1 MYDYTAN
8 PLYNPTM
15 NPFLPQAQYAQQP
28 QRMEVPKVN
37 GEPGAR
43 AFPMGANSSALLLDV
58 SGTIVWLVTTDSAG
72 YKSVAPFDIS
82 PHQEA
87 PAPDFGSLE
96 ARIARL
102 EEKMNGYTGNPANAQ
117 RSDKPAGGQPRPDQ
131 GGRHTPQKPE

>member
-1 MYDYTAN
+1 MFDYTQN

-15 NPFLPQAQYAQQP
+15 NPYLPQAHSQLAQPRQ
-28 QRMEVPKVN
+28 EVVKVN

-43 AFPMGANSSALLLDV
+43 AYPMGPNSSALLLDV
-58 SGTIVWLVTTDSAG
+58 SGAIVWAVTTDGAG
-72 YKSVAPFDIS
+72 YKTVAPYDIA

-102 EEKMNGYTGNPANAQ
+102 EEMINGGTTGNPANAQ
-117 RSDKPAGGQPRPDQ
+117 RSSEQPADSRPRTDQ
-131 GGRHTPQKPE
+131 RDRR

>member
-1 MYDYTAN
+1 MYDYTQN

-15 NPFLPQAQYAQQP
+15 NPYLPQAHSQLAQPRQ
-28 QRMEVPKVN
+28 EVVKVN

-43 AFPMGANSSALLLDV
+43 AYPMGPNSSALLLDV
-58 SGTIVWLVTTDSAG
+58 SGAIVWAVTTDGAG
-72 YKSVAPFDIS
+72 YKTVAPYDIT

-102 EEKMNGYTGNPANAQ
+102 EEKINGGTTGNPANAQ
-117 RSDKPAGGQPRPDQ
+117 RSSEQPADRPRADQ
-131 GGRHTPQKPE
+131 RDRR

>member
-1 MYDYTAN
+1 MFDYTQN

-15 NPFLPQAQYAQQP
+15 NPYLPQAHSQLAQPRQ
-28 QRMEVPKVN
+28 EVVKVN

-43 AFPMGANSSALLLDV
+43 AYPMGPNSSALLLDV
-58 SGTIVWLVTTDSAG
+58 SGAIVWAVTTDGAG
-72 YKSVAPFDIS
+72 YKTVAPYDIA

-102 EEKMNGYTGNPANAQ
+102 EERVNGGTNTGNSANAQ
-117 RSDKPAGGQPRPDQ
+117 RSSEQPADRPRTDQ
-131 GGRHTPQKPE
+131 RDRR

>member
-1 MYDYTAN
+1 MFDYTQN

-15 NPFLPQAQYAQQP
+15 NPYLPQAHSQLAQPRQ
-28 QRMEVPKVN
+28 EVVKVN

-43 AFPMGANSSALLLDV
+43 AYPMGPNSSALLLDV
-58 SGTIVWLVTTDSAG
+58 SGAIVWAVTTDGAG
-72 YKSVAPFDIS
+72 YKTVAPYDIA

-102 EEKMNGYTGNPANAQ
+102 EEKINGGTTGNPANAQ
-117 RSDKPAGGQPRPDQ
+117 RSSEPADSRPRTDQ
-131 GGRHTPQKPE
+131 RDRR

>member
-1 MYDYTAN
+1 MFDYTQN

-15 NPFLPQAQYAQQP
+15 NPYLPQAHSQLAQPRQ
-28 QRMEVPKVN
+28 EVVKVN

-43 AFPMGANSSALLLDV
+43 AYPMGPNSSALLLDV
-58 SGTIVWLVTTDSAG
+58 SGAIVWAVTTDGAG
-72 YKSVAPFDIS
+72 YKTVAPYDIA

-102 EEKMNGYTGNPANAQ
+102 EEKINGGTTGNPANAQ
-117 RSDKPAGGQPRPDQ
+117 RSSEQPADRPRTDQ
-131 GGRHTPQKPE
+131 RDRR

>member
-1 MYDYTAN
+1 MFDYTQN

-15 NPFLPQAQYAQQP
+15 NPYLPQAHSQLAQPRQ
-28 QRMEVPKVN
+28 EVVKVN

-43 AFPMGANSSALLLDV
+43 AYPMGPNSSALLLDV
-58 SGTIVWLVTTDSAG
+58 SGAIVWAVTTDGAG
-72 YKSVAPFDIS
+72 YKTVAPYDIA

-102 EEKMNGYTGNPANAQ
+102 EEKINGGTTGNPANAQ
-117 RSDKPAGGQPRPDQ
+117 RSSEQPADSRPRTDQ
-131 GGRHTPQKPE
+131 RDRR

>member
-1 MYDYTAN
+1 MFDYTQN

-15 NPFLPQAQYAQQP
+15 NPYLPQAHSQLAQPRQ
-28 QRMEVPKVN
+28 EVVKVN

-43 AFPMGANSSALLLDV
+43 AYPMGPNSSALLLDV
-58 SGTIVWLVTTDSAG
+58 SGAIVWAVTTDGAG
-72 YKSVAPFDIS
+72 YKTVAPYDIT

-102 EEKMNGYTGNPANAQ
+102 EEKINGGTTGNPANAQ
-117 RSDKPAGGQPRPDQ
+117 RSSEQPADSRPRTDQ
-131 GGRHTPQKPE
+131 RDRR

>member
-1 MYDYTAN
+1 MFDYTQN

-15 NPFLPQAQYAQQP
+15 NPYLPQAHSQLTQP
-28 QRMEVPKVN
+28 RQEVVKVN

-43 AFPMGANSSALLLDV
+43 AYPMGPNSSALLLDV
-58 SGTIVWLVTTDSAG
+58 SGAIVWAVTTDGAG
-72 YKSVAPFDIS
+72 YKTVAPYDIA

-102 EEKMNGYTGNPANAQ
+102 EEKINGGTTGNPANAQ
-117 RSDKPAGGQPRPDQ
+117 RSSEQPADSRPRTDQ
-131 GGRHTPQKPE
+131 RDRR